1 MHSYNI
7 VERGSPIQKA
17 KKALILLHGR
27 GASAYDILALADEFV
42 SDSFYVAAPQATNNT
57 WYPNSFMANES
68 KNEPWLSSS
77 VEIVLKLIQETS
89 KVIPLTNIYI
99 MGFSQGACLS
109 LETTA
114 RHPNAYGG
122 VAAFSGGLI
131 GEELNPE
138 KYKGSFKNTPIFIG
152 NSDVDPHIPLLR
164 TQESAALLKKMGAQ
178 VTLKIYQNM
187 PHTINEDEIETVRT
201 LFNL

>member
-1 MHSYNI
+1 MHSYKI
-7 VERGSPIQKA
+7 IERGSPIQKA

-57 WYPNSFMANES
+57 WYPYSFMSNES

-77 VEIVLKLIQETS
+77 IEIVLKLIQETS
-89 KVIPLTNIYI
+89 KIIPLTNIYI

-109 LETTA
+109 LEATA
-114 RHPNAYGG
+114 RHTNSYGG

-131 GEELNPE
+131 GEELNTE
-138 KYKGSFKNTPIFIG
+138 KYKGSFNGTPIFIG

-164 TQESAALLKKMGAQ
+164 TKESAALLKKMGAQ
-178 VTLKIYQNM
+178 VTLKIYPNM
-187 PHTINEDEIETVRT
+187 PHTINED
-201 LFNL
+201 

>member
-1 MHSYNI
+1 MHSYKI
-7 VERGSPIQKA
+7 IERGSPIQKA

-57 WYPNSFMANES
+57 WYPYSFMSNES

-77 VEIVLKLIQETS
+77 IEIVLKLIQETS
-89 KVIPLTNIYI
+89 KIIPLTNIYI

-114 RHPNAYGG
+114 RHPNSYGG

-131 GEELNPE
+131 GEELNTE
-138 KYKGSFKNTPIFIG
+138 KYKGSFNGTPIFIG

-164 TQESAALLKKMGAQ
+164 TKESAALLKKMGAQ
-178 VTLKIYQNM
+178 VTLKIYPNM

>member
-1 MHSYNI
+1 MHSYKI
-7 VERGSPIQKA
+7 IERGSPIQKA

-57 WYPNSFMANES
+57 WYPYSFMSNES

-77 VEIVLKLIQETS
+77 IEIVLKLIQETS
-89 KVIPLTNIYI
+89 KIIPLTNIYI

-109 LETTA
+109 LEATA
-114 RHPNAYGG
+114 RHPNSYGG

-131 GEELNPE
+131 GEELNTE
-138 KYKGSFKNTPIFIG
+138 KYKGSFNGTPIFIG

-164 TQESAALLKKMGAQ
+164 TKESAALLKKMGAQ
-178 VTLKIYQNM
+178 VTLKIYPNM